1 MAQPELTATPL
12 TFLVERY
19 WPGIDEAGLKAVLPI
34 LDRAAV
40 AMSAGGQWTRHIGS
54 ILMPADQVVFSLI
67 SAVSEE
73 AVRELNQRAEM
84 PVDRIAAAI
93 QLTPEATVEVEQ

>member
-1 MAQPELTATPL
+1 MRHPELSSAPL

-19 WPGIDEAGLKAVLPI
+19 WPGIDEAGLKAVLPT
-34 LDRAAV
+34 LDRAAL
-40 AMSAGGQWTRHIGS
+40 AMSAEGQPIRHIGS
-54 ILMPADQVVFSLI
+54 ILMPTDQVVFSLI
-67 SAVSEE
+67 SAASEA

-93 QLTPEATVEVEQ
+93 QLTPEPTVEVE